1 LELVDPEVNAAP
13 GPTYEARKKRELDFY
28 STGEVRRLPAVYGY
42 WAKRYLRPKLES
54 VGIAS
59 LKRFYV
65 DTVAG
70 LCRANAG
77 ALTEIVSVGAGNCKN
92 EIRLAGELRA
102 MGVENFRIDCLD
114 ISPHMLERGRE
125 EAQKHDLLARLG
137 FVETDIKEWDVT
149 QGTYTACLAIQSL
162 HHFVELEAVFAKV
175 RQAIAPGGWFVVH
188 DMIGRNGHM
197 RWPEALRY
205 IEEIWDQ
212 MPDRYKYNHQLKC
225 FDAEYVNRD
234 WSRHSFEGIRA
245 QDILPLLLEFF
256 YFEVFVGFGNVID
269 PFISRAFGPNL
280 KPRRQDDRDFID
292 KVARL
297 DDRLIDEGTVKPTHL
312 IGILRTEP
320 VAEMKYYGAR
330 TPQHCLRPPEA
341 GADALE
347 RSAPEADGSVTSA

>member
-1 LELVDPEVNAAP
+1 LELVDPEVKAAP

-28 STGEVRRLPAVYGY
+28 SSGEVRRLPAVYEY

-65 DTVAG
+65 DTIAG
-70 LCRANAG
+70 LCRAHPG
-77 ALTEIVSVGAGNCKN
+77 ALAEIVSIGAGNCKN
-92 EIRLAGELRA
+92 EIRLAGELCA

-125 EAQKHDLLARLG
+125 EAHKKDLLARLG
-137 FVETDIKEWDVT
+137 FVETDIKEWDVAR
-149 QGTYTACLAIQSL
+149 GSYTACLAIQSL
-162 HHFVELEAVFAKV
+162 HHFVELEAVFTKV

-197 RWPEALRY
+197 RWPEALHY
-205 IEEIWDQ
+205 IEEIWSE
-212 MPDRYKYNHQLKC
+212 MPDRYKYNHQLKR
-225 FDAEYVNRD
+225 FDAEYVNRN
-234 WSRHSFEGIRA
+234 WSQRSFEGIRA

-280 KPRRQDDRDFID
+280 KLGRQDDRDFID

-320 VAEMKYYGAR
+320 VADVKCYGSR
-330 TPQHCLRPPEA
+330 TPQHCLRPPGA
-341 GADALE
+341 GVDAPE
-347 RSAPEADGSVTSA
+347 RSAPEEGGSVSSA